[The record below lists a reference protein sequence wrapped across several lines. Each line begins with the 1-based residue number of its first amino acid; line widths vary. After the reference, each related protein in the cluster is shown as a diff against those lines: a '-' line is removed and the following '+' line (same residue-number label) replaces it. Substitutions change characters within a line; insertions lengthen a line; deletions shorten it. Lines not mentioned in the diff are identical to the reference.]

1 MEVTKRIRVRCYT
14 IKEAEFIMLFLVKNG
29 FEGETYFYRN
39 CCLFAQ
45 FALDTDGVCFVGIAL
60 SRGASMRVSNLHD
73 SVARKDYIEVSKSK
87 FISEITKFKLLL
99 RKPWKDGDILIH
111 NNCPHCYAVFKKYKD
126 NDAFEAYFILDHK
139 DAFFD
144 ATAFV
149 EHYHFAY
156 TKEIESLPLLFTFLM
171 GALNE
176 AGLCLPKNV
185 ERNPL
190 PDNETKRL
198 EEGDD

>member
-14 IKEAEFIMLFLVKNG
+14 MKEARFIMHLLVKNG
-29 FEGETYFYRN
+29 FEGVTNDSYRD
-39 CCLFAQ
+39 CDLFAWSA
-45 FALDTDGVCFVGIAL
+45 FDSDGVCFVGIAL

-73 SVARKDYIEVSKSK
+73 SVARKDYVEVSKSK
-87 FISEITKFKLLL
+87 FISEITKFKQLL

-149 EHYHFAY
+149 EHYHLAY
-156 TKEIESLPLLFTFLM
+156 TKEIEDLPLLFTFLM

-176 AGLCLPKNV
+176 AGLCLPRKV
-185 ERNPL
+185 E
-190 PDNETKRL
+190 
-198 EEGDD
+198 